1 MDFFEAQARAKKQTT
16 RLVGLFA
23 LAVAGTIA
31 AGYFAA
37 VLVLGQATGGP
48 GRSGPAGEPSLWQ
61 PELLAT
67 VILGTFAVVG
77 LASLSKWMT
86 LRAGGP
92 AVAEMVG
99 GRRANPQTTDLRER
113 QLLNVVEEMAIAS
126 GVPLPAVYLL
136 DDEPG
141 LNAFAAG
148 LGPSDAVVAVT
159 RGALE
164 KFTRDELQAV
174 VGHEFSHILNGD
186 MRLNLR
192 LTALL
197 FGILV
202 IALIGRGVLRGM
214 GRPRG
219 RSGSNKNTG
228 GAVAV
233 LLAIGLA
240 LMFVGYVGY
249 FFGRLIQAA
258 VSRQRE
264 YLADASAVQFTRNP
278 DGIVG
283 ALRKIGGSALGSSIS
298 AQHAVEIRHFFFAQ
312 GFRSSFNGLFATH
325 PPLVER
331 IRAVDASFD
340 GKFFAP
346 ETVVAV
352 RRESFQTAGFTRH
365 PGSGAAAAA
374 FVAVPDVPPPLPP
387 PVRLAFT
394 PATLVGTIGNPSP
407 AHVEAA
413 RRILERLP
421 PGLHAAALDPTQA
434 PALVLGL
441 VLSADPAVRSRQSES
456 VASGTGAGTARILSD
471 LDPGLRQLG
480 GDGRLPLLQLA
491 LPALAQHGHAA
502 IDRLVTTLDEMVHAD
517 QRVSVFEYALQK
529 VLIHHLAL
537 YRRPAGPAV
546 TLHRLAAAAEPVAL
560 VLSTLAWQGSRGGAA
575 AQAAFAAGAD
585 GLDGRPGRL
594 TLRAPQ
600 DCSLDRLDAA
610 LEQLT
615 RASGAIKRD
624 LLTAAGRV
632 VTADG
637 QVTVEETELLRAIAA
652 VLDCPLPP
660 VL

>member
-1 MDFFEAQARAKKQTT
+1 
-16 RLVGLFA
+16 
-23 LAVAGTIA
+23 
-31 AGYFAA
+31 
-37 VLVLGQATGGP
+37 
-48 GRSGPAGEPSLWQ
+48 
-61 PELLAT
+61 
-67 VILGTFAVVG
+67 
-77 LASLSKWMT
+77 
-86 LRAGGP
+86 
-92 AVAEMVG
+92 
-99 GRRANPQTTDLRER
+99 
-113 QLLNVVEEMAIAS
+113 
-126 GVPLPAVYLL
+126 
-136 DDEPG
+136 
-141 LNAFAAG
+141 
-148 LGPSDAVVAVT
+148 
-159 RGALE
+159 
-164 KFTRDELQAV
+164 
-174 VGHEFSHILNGD
+174 
-186 MRLNLR
+186 
-192 LTALL
+192 
-197 FGILV
+197 
-202 IALIGRGVLRGM
+202 
-214 GRPRG
+214 
-219 RSGSNKNTG
+219 
-228 GAVAV
+228 
-233 LLAIGLA
+233 
-240 LMFVGYVGY
+240 
-249 FFGRLIQAA
+249 
-258 VSRQRE
+258 
-264 YLADASAVQFTRNP
+264 
-278 DGIVG
+278 
-283 ALRKIGGSALGSSIS
+283 
-298 AQHAVEIRHFFFAQ
+298 
-312 GFRSSFNGLFATH
+312 
-325 PPLVER
+325 
-331 IRAVDASFD
+331 
-340 GKFFAP
+340 
-346 ETVVAV
+346 
-352 RRESFQTAGFTRH
+352 
-365 PGSGAAAAA
+365 
-374 FVAVPDVPPPLPP
+374 
-387 PVRLAFT
+387 VRLAFT

-491 LPALAQHGHAA
+491 LPALAQHGPAA
-502 IDRLVTTLDEMVHAD
+502 IDRLVTTLDELVHAD
-517 QRVSVFEYALQK
+517 QRVSVFEYAMQK

>member
-1 MDFFEAQARAKKQTT
+1 M
-16 RLVGLFA
+16 
-23 LAVAGTIA
+23 
-31 AGYFAA
+31 
-37 VLVLGQATGGP
+37 
-48 GRSGPAGEPSLWQ
+48 
-61 PELLAT
+61 
-67 VILGTFAVVG
+67 
-77 LASLSKWMT
+77 
-86 LRAGGP
+86 
-92 AVAEMVG
+92 
-99 GRRANPQTTDLRER
+99 
-113 QLLNVVEEMAIAS
+113 
-126 GVPLPAVYLL
+126 
-136 DDEPG
+136 
-141 LNAFAAG
+141 
-148 LGPSDAVVAVT
+148 
-159 RGALE
+159 
-164 KFTRDELQAV
+164 
-174 VGHEFSHILNGD
+174 
-186 MRLNLR
+186 
-192 LTALL
+192 
-197 FGILV
+197 
-202 IALIGRGVLRGM
+202 
-214 GRPRG
+214 
-219 RSGSNKNTG
+219 
-228 GAVAV
+228 
-233 LLAIGLA
+233 
-240 LMFVGYVGY
+240 
-249 FFGRLIQAA
+249 
-258 VSRQRE
+258 
-264 YLADASAVQFTRNP
+264 
-278 DGIVG
+278 
-283 ALRKIGGSALGSSIS
+283 
-298 AQHAVEIRHFFFAQ
+298 
-312 GFRSSFNGLFATH
+312 
-325 PPLVER
+325 
-331 IRAVDASFD
+331 DASFD

-502 IDRLVTTLDEMVHAD
+502 IDRLVTTLDELVHAD

>member
-471 LDPGLRQLG
+471 LYPGLRQLG

-502 IDRLVTTLDEMVHAD
+502 IDRLVTTLDELVHAD

>member
-197 FGILV
+197 FWILV
-202 IALIGRGVLRGM
+202 IALIGLGVLRGM

-240 LMFVGYVGY
+240 LMFVCYVGY

-346 ETVVAV
+346 ETVVAI

-502 IDRLVTTLDEMVHAD
+502 IDRLVTTLDELVHAD